1 MPLILPCMA
10 SHLPPPLNAG
20 GGASATARTTAI
32 IVALTLMGL
41 VSRQAL
47 AGTAWAGS
55 SAGCRRKNWTR
66 HGCLGSAPAARLDR
80 FPVMAWK
87 IGFDDRTQA
96 TPSGR
101 GLRLVPLPRTLGTE
115 DLHGRR
121 RSRRRTSGPS
131 GRRPPRRW

>member
-10 SHLPPPLNAG
+10 SHLPPPLKAG

-41 VSRQAL
+41 VSRKAL

-55 SAGCRRKNWTR
+55 SAGFRRKKWTR
-66 HGCLGSAPAARLDR
+66 HGCLGSIPAARLDC

-87 IGFDDRTQA
+87 IVCDDRTQA

-101 GLRLVPLPRTLGTE
+101 GPRLAPLPRISRTE
-115 DLHGRR
+115 DLRG
-121 RSRRRTSGPS
+121 
-131 GRRPPRRW
+131 